1 MAPETGKAGNL
12 TKDQISDQVKISMD
26 LMSSFNEN
34 SNSKL
39 PSSLYKGVVPQPN
52 GRWGAQIY
60 EKHQRVWLGT
70 FNGEEEAAKAYDI
83 ASQRFRGLD
92 AITNFKQS
100 SWSATIDDH
109 EDETFFL
116 QSHSKAEIVDML
128 RKHSYTNELEL
139 FKHKNGG
146 KRIKYRNIDL
156 MDIHIQKE
164 WLFEKVLTPS
174 DVGRLNRFVI
184 PKQQAEKHFPLMDS
198 EAKGALLNFEDD
210 LGNVWRFRYCFWSSS
225 QSYVLTK
232 GWTRFV
238 KEKKLKGGDVIRF
251 HGSSTGEDKKLF
263 IECRPRN
270 IDDEVSGFPER
281 TTTVDEPL
289 MAPGQDH
296 DGVVRLFGVNIV
308 DSNIL
313 DNSAYNC
320 SQYM

>member
-1 MAPETGKAGNL
+1 
-12 TKDQISDQVKISMD
+12 MD
-26 LMSSFNEN
+26 LTNCFNEN
-34 SNSKL
+34 ASDSSSKL
-39 PSSLYKGVVPQPN
+39 PSSRYKGVVPQPN

-70 FNGEEEAAKAYDI
+70 FNGEEEAAKAYNI
-83 ASQRFRGLD
+83 ASLRFRGLD
-92 AITNFKQS
+92 AINNLKQS
-100 SWSATIDDH
+100 SLSTTIDDH

-139 FKHKNGG
+139 FKHNNAG
-146 KRIKYRNIDL
+146 KRMKYR
-156 MDIHIQKE
+156 DIIHTQKE

-198 EAKGALLNFEDD
+198 EAKGVLLNIEDD

-238 KEKKLKGGDVIRF
+238 KEKKVKAGDVVRF
-251 HGSSTGEDKKLF
+251 HGSSSMGDDKKLF
-263 IECRPRN
+263 IECTPRN
-270 IDDEVSGFPER
+270 IDNKVSGYPE
-281 TTTVDEPL
+281 VPSPVEEPL
-289 MAPGQDH
+289 MAPVQDH
-296 DGVVRLFGVNIV
+296 DGIVRLFGVNIE
-308 DSNIL
+308 SNIV
-313 DNSAYNC
+313 D
-320 SQYM
+320 